1 MLITLRR
8 EEPRGKAVFGR
19 LVVDG
24 GMLAMDTLEN
34 LTYAIPDGFYRV
46 RMTYSPRFQEVL
58 PLLDG
63 VYGYAVQNGSAVVQ
77 NGSTVVQNG
86 SAVVQNGSTVCSKK
100 TILNNIE
107 REALNNIERESLNN
121 TEPRSCLR
129 TGIRIHAG
137 NTIEHTEG
145 CILVGDADHAC
156 DARRLEDASLRLQ
169 DGAKR
174 LQVIGAEERLL
185 SSRKALNLLREYL
198 LNYQKQ
204 NPYEEVYVRITSP
217 SSELA
222 GN

>member
-58 PLLDG
+58 PILDG
-63 VYGYAVQNGSAVVQ
+63 VYGYAVQNGSKL
-77 NGSTVVQNG
+77 
-86 SAVVQNGSTVCSKK
+86 CSKK

-107 REALNNIERESLNN
+107 REALNN

-145 CILVGDADHAC
+145 CILVGDADQS
-156 DARRLEDASLRLQ
+156 RLSPLTSHLSPAN
-169 DGAKR
+169 
-174 LQVIGAEERLL
+174 RLL
-185 SSRKALNLLREYL
+185 SSRRRLNELRNYL
-198 LNYQKQ
+198 LTYQKQ

-217 SSELA
+217 DPFADGDSA
-222 GN
+222 DAAKRQQPA

>member
-1 MLITLRR
+1 MLISLKR
-8 EEPRGKAVFGR
+8 EAPRGKAVFGR

-58 PLLDG
+58 PILDG
-63 VYGYAVQNGSAVVQ
+63 VIG
-77 NGSTVVQNG
+77 
-86 SAVVQNGSTVCSKK
+86 
-100 TILNNIE
+100 
-107 REALNNIERESLNN
+107 
-121 TEPRSCLR
+121 R

-145 CILVGDADHAC
+145 CILVGDADQS
-156 DARRLEDASLRLQ
+156 RLSTLTSHLSPTN
-169 DGAKR
+169 
-174 LQVIGAEERLL
+174 RLL
-185 SSRKALNLLREYL
+185 SSRRRLNELRNYL
-198 LNYQKQ
+198 LTYQKQ

>member
-1 MLITLRR
+1 MLISLKR
-8 EEPRGKAVFGR
+8 ETPRGKAVFGR

-58 PLLDG
+58 PILDG
-63 VYGYAVQNGSAVVQ
+63 VIG
-77 NGSTVVQNG
+77 
-86 SAVVQNGSTVCSKK
+86 
-100 TILNNIE
+100 
-107 REALNNIERESLNN
+107 
-121 TEPRSCLR
+121 R

-145 CILVGDADHAC
+145 CILVGDADQS
-156 DARRLEDASLRLQ
+156 RLSPLTSHLSPTN
-169 DGAKR
+169 
-174 LQVIGAEERLL
+174 RLL
-185 SSRKALNLLREYL
+185 SSRRRLNELRNYL
-198 LNYQKQ
+198 LTYQKQ
-204 NPYEEVYVRITSP
+204 NSYEEVYVRITSP

>member
-8 EEPRGKAVFGR
+8 EAPRGKAVFGR

-58 PLLDG
+58 PILDG

-77 NGSTVVQNG
+77 NGST
-86 SAVVQNGSTVCSKK
+86 
-100 TILNNIE
+100 LNPI
-107 REALNNIERESLNN
+107 
-121 TEPRSCLR
+121 EPRSCLR

-145 CILVGDADHAC
+145 CILVGE
-156 DARRLEDASLRLQ
+156 RLEAR
-169 DGAKR
+169 G
-174 LQVIGAEERLL
+174 ERLL
-185 SSRKALNLLREYL
+185 SSAKTLHRLREYL
-198 LNYQKQ
+198 LNYMNQ
-204 NPYEEVYVRITSP
+204 NPNEEVYIEI
-217 SSELA
+217 SEPDPYPLYDA
-222 GN
+222 YCAPELQQHALDARYEIKRQRERRAKECQH

>member
-8 EEPRGKAVFGR
+8 EAPRGKAVFGR

-58 PLLDG
+58 PILDG
-63 VYGYAVQNGSAVVQ
+63 VIG
-77 NGSTVVQNG
+77 
-86 SAVVQNGSTVCSKK
+86 
-100 TILNNIE
+100 
-107 REALNNIERESLNN
+107 
-121 TEPRSCLR
+121 R

-145 CILVGDADHAC
+145 CILVGDADQS
-156 DARRLEDASLRLQ
+156 RLSPLTSHLSPTN
-169 DGAKR
+169 
-174 LQVIGAEERLL
+174 RLL
-185 SSRKALNLLREYL
+185 SSRRRLNELRNYL
-198 LNYQKQ
+198 LTYQKQ

>member
-1 MLITLRR
+1 MLISLKR
-8 EEPRGKAVFGR
+8 EAPRGKAVFGR

-58 PLLDG
+58 PILDG
-63 VYGYAVQNGSAVVQ
+63 VIG
-77 NGSTVVQNG
+77 
-86 SAVVQNGSTVCSKK
+86 
-100 TILNNIE
+100 
-107 REALNNIERESLNN
+107 
-121 TEPRSCLR
+121 R

-145 CILVGDADHAC
+145 CILVGDADQS
-156 DARRLEDASLRLQ
+156 RLSPLTSHLTPTN
-169 DGAKR
+169 
-174 LQVIGAEERLL
+174 RLL
-185 SSRKALNLLREYL
+185 SSRRRLNELRNYL
-198 LNYQKQ
+198 LTYQKQ

>member
-1 MLITLRR
+1 MLISLKR
-8 EEPRGKAVFGR
+8 EAPRGKAVFGR

-58 PLLDG
+58 PILDG
-63 VYGYAVQNGSAVVQ
+63 VIG
-77 NGSTVVQNG
+77 
-86 SAVVQNGSTVCSKK
+86 
-100 TILNNIE
+100 
-107 REALNNIERESLNN
+107 
-121 TEPRSCLR
+121 R

-145 CILVGDADHAC
+145 CILVGDADQS
-156 DARRLEDASLRLQ
+156 RLSPLTSHLSPTN
-169 DGAKR
+169 
-174 LQVIGAEERLL
+174 RLL
-185 SSRKALNLLREYL
+185 SSRRRLNELRNYL
-198 LNYQKQ
+198 LTYQKQ

>member
-1 MLITLRR
+1 MLISLKR
-8 EEPRGKAVFGR
+8 EAPRGKAVFGR

-58 PLLDG
+58 PILDG

-77 NGSTVVQNG
+77 NGST
-86 SAVVQNGSTVCSKK
+86 
-100 TILNNIE
+100 LNPID
-107 REALNNIERESLNN
+107 
-121 TEPRSCLR
+121 EPRSCLR

-145 CILVGDADHAC
+145 CILVGDAAQS
-156 DARRLEDASLRLQ
+156 RLSPLTSPLSPTN
-169 DGAKR
+169 
-174 LQVIGAEERLL
+174 RLL
-185 SSRKALNLLREYL
+185 SSRRRLNELRNYL
-198 LNYQKQ
+198 LTYQKQ

-217 SSELA
+217 DPFADGDSADATE
-222 GN
+222 G

>member
-1 MLITLRR
+1 MLNSLKR
-8 EEPRGKAVFGR
+8 ETPRGKAVFGR

-58 PLLDG
+58 PILDG
-63 VYGYAVQNGSAVVQ
+63 VIG
-77 NGSTVVQNG
+77 
-86 SAVVQNGSTVCSKK
+86 
-100 TILNNIE
+100 
-107 REALNNIERESLNN
+107 
-121 TEPRSCLR
+121 R

-145 CILVGDADHAC
+145 CILVGDADQSRFSPLTSH
-156 DARRLEDASLRLQ
+156 LSPTN
-169 DGAKR
+169 
-174 LQVIGAEERLL
+174 RLL
-185 SSRKALNLLREYL
+185 SSRRRLNELRNYL
-198 LNYQKQ
+198 LTYQKQ

>member
-1 MLITLRR
+1 MLISLKR
-8 EEPRGKAVFGR
+8 EAPRGKAVFGR

-58 PLLDG
+58 PILDG

-77 NGSTVVQNG
+77 NGSKL
-86 SAVVQNGSTVCSKK
+86 CSKK

-107 REALNNIERESLNN
+107 REALNN
-121 TEPRSCLR
+121 TELRSCLR

-145 CILVGDADHAC
+145 CILVGDADQS
-156 DARRLEDASLRLQ
+156 RLSPTN
-169 DGAKR
+169 
-174 LQVIGAEERLL
+174 RLL
-185 SSRKALNLLREYL
+185 SSRRRLNELRNYL
-198 LNYQKQ
+198 LTYQKQ

>member
-1 MLITLRR
+1 MLISLKR
-8 EEPRGKAVFGR
+8 ETPRGKAVFGR

-58 PLLDG
+58 PILDG

-77 NGSTVVQNG
+77 NGS
-86 SAVVQNGSTVCSKK
+86 AVVQNGSTVVQNGS
-100 TILNNIE
+100 TLNPI
-107 REALNNIERESLNN
+107 
-121 TEPRSCLR
+121 EPRSCLR

-145 CILVGDADHAC
+145 CILVGDADQS
-156 DARRLEDASLRLQ
+156 RLSPLTSHLSPTN
-169 DGAKR
+169 
-174 LQVIGAEERLL
+174 RLL
-185 SSRKALNLLREYL
+185 SSRRRLNELRNYL
-198 LNYQKQ
+198 LTYQKQ

>member
-58 PLLDG
+58 PILDG
-63 VYGYAVQNGSAVVQ
+63 VIG
-77 NGSTVVQNG
+77 
-86 SAVVQNGSTVCSKK
+86 
-100 TILNNIE
+100 
-107 REALNNIERESLNN
+107 
-121 TEPRSCLR
+121 R

-198 LNYQKQ
+198 LTYQKQ
-204 NPYEEVYVRITSP
+204 NPYEEVYVRISSP

>member
-8 EEPRGKAVFGR
+8 EAPRGKAVFGR

-58 PLLDG
+58 PILDG
-63 VYGYAVQNGSAVVQ
+63 VIG
-77 NGSTVVQNG
+77 
-86 SAVVQNGSTVCSKK
+86 
-100 TILNNIE
+100 
-107 REALNNIERESLNN
+107 
-121 TEPRSCLR
+121 R

-145 CILVGDADHAC
+145 CILVGDADQS
-156 DARRLEDASLRLQ
+156 RLSPLTSHLSPTN
-169 DGAKR
+169 
-174 LQVIGAEERLL
+174 RLL
-185 SSRKALNLLREYL
+185 SSRRRLNELRNYL
-198 LNYQKQ
+198 LTYQKQ
-204 NPYEEVYVRITSP
+204 NPYEEVYVCITSP

>member
-1 MLITLRR
+1 MLISLKR
-8 EEPRGKAVFGR
+8 EAPRGKAVFGR

-58 PLLDG
+58 PTLDG

-77 NGSTVVQNG
+77 NGST
-86 SAVVQNGSTVCSKK
+86 
-100 TILNNIE
+100 LNPI
-107 REALNNIERESLNN
+107 
-121 TEPRSCLR
+121 EPRSCLR

-145 CILVGDADHAC
+145 CILVGDADQSH
-156 DARRLEDASLRLQ
+156 LSPLTSHLSPTN
-169 DGAKR
+169 
-174 LQVIGAEERLL
+174 RLL
-185 SSRKALNLLREYL
+185 SSRRRLNELRNYL
-198 LNYQKQ
+198 LTYQKQ

>member
-1 MLITLRR
+1 MLISIKR
-8 EEPRGKAVFGR
+8 EAPRGKAVFGR

-58 PLLDG
+58 PILDG
-63 VYGYAVQNGSAVVQ
+63 VIG
-77 NGSTVVQNG
+77 
-86 SAVVQNGSTVCSKK
+86 
-100 TILNNIE
+100 
-107 REALNNIERESLNN
+107 
-121 TEPRSCLR
+121 R

-145 CILVGDADHAC
+145 CILVGDADQS
-156 DARRLEDASLRLQ
+156 RLSPLTSHLSPTN
-169 DGAKR
+169 
-174 LQVIGAEERLL
+174 RLL
-185 SSRKALNLLREYL
+185 SSRRRLNELRNYL
-198 LNYQKQ
+198 LTYQKQ
-204 NPYEEVYVRITSP
+204 NSYEEVYVRITSP

>member
-1 MLITLRR
+1 MLISLKR
-8 EEPRGKAVFGR
+8 EAPRGKAVFGR

-58 PLLDG
+58 PILDG
-63 VYGYAVQNGSAVVQ
+63 VYGYAVQNGS
-77 NGSTVVQNG
+77 T
-86 SAVVQNGSTVCSKK
+86 
-100 TILNNIE
+100 LNPI
-107 REALNNIERESLNN
+107 
-121 TEPRSCLR
+121 EPRSCLR

-145 CILVGDADHAC
+145 CILVGDADQS
-156 DARRLEDASLRLQ
+156 RLSPTN
-169 DGAKR
+169 
-174 LQVIGAEERLL
+174 RLL
-185 SSRKALNLLREYL
+185 SSRRRLNELRNYL
-198 LNYQKQ
+198 LTYQKQ

>member
-8 EEPRGKAVFGR
+8 ETPRGKAVFGR

-58 PLLDG
+58 PILDG
-63 VYGYAVQNGSAVVQ
+63 VYGYAVQNGS
-77 NGSTVVQNG
+77 T
-86 SAVVQNGSTVCSKK
+86 
-100 TILNNIE
+100 LNPI
-107 REALNNIERESLNN
+107 
-121 TEPRSCLR
+121 EPRSCLR

-145 CILVGDADHAC
+145 CILVGDADQS
-156 DARRLEDASLRLQ
+156 RLSPLTSHLSPTN
-169 DGAKR
+169 
-174 LQVIGAEERLL
+174 RLL
-185 SSRKALNLLREYL
+185 SSRRRLNELRNYL

-204 NPYEEVYVRITSP
+204 NPYEEVYVCITSP

>member
-1 MLITLRR
+1 MLISLKR
-8 EEPRGKAVFGR
+8 EAPQGKAVFGR

-58 PLLDG
+58 PILDG
-63 VYGYAVQNGSAVVQ
+63 VIG
-77 NGSTVVQNG
+77 
-86 SAVVQNGSTVCSKK
+86 
-100 TILNNIE
+100 
-107 REALNNIERESLNN
+107 
-121 TEPRSCLR
+121 R

-145 CILVGDADHAC
+145 CILVGDADQS
-156 DARRLEDASLRLQ
+156 RLSPTN
-169 DGAKR
+169 
-174 LQVIGAEERLL
+174 RLL
-185 SSRKALNLLREYL
+185 SSRRRLNELRNYL
-198 LNYQKQ
+198 LTYQKQ

>member
-34 LTYAIPDGFYRV
+34 LQYAIPDGFYRV

-58 PLLDG
+58 PILDG

-77 NGSTVVQNG
+77 NGS
-86 SAVVQNGSTVCSKK
+86 AVVQNGSTVVQNGSKLCSKK

-107 REALNNIERESLNN
+107 REALNN
-121 TEPRSCLR
+121 TEPRSSLR

-145 CILVGDADHAC
+145 CILVGE
-156 DARRLEDASLRLQ
+156 RSPLQ
-169 DGAKR
+169 LPLKG
-174 LQVIGAEERLL
+174 ERLL

>member
-1 MLITLRR
+1 MLISLKR
-8 EEPRGKAVFGR
+8 EAPRGKAVFGR

-58 PLLDG
+58 PILDG
-63 VYGYAVQNGSAVVQ
+63 VYGYAVQNGSKL
-77 NGSTVVQNG
+77 
-86 SAVVQNGSTVCSKK
+86 CSKK

-107 REALNNIERESLNN
+107 REALNN

-145 CILVGDADHAC
+145 CILVGDADQS
-156 DARRLEDASLRLQ
+156 RLSPLTSHLSPTN
-169 DGAKR
+169 
-174 LQVIGAEERLL
+174 RLL
-185 SSRKALNLLREYL
+185 SSRRRLNELRNYL
-198 LNYQKQ
+198 LTYQKQ

-217 SSELA
+217 DPFADGDSA
-222 GN
+222 DAAKRQQPT

>member
-1 MLITLRR
+1 MLISLKR
-8 EEPRGKAVFGR
+8 EAPRGKAVFGR

-58 PLLDG
+58 PILDG
-63 VYGYAVQNGSAVVQ
+63 VIG
-77 NGSTVVQNG
+77 
-86 SAVVQNGSTVCSKK
+86 
-100 TILNNIE
+100 
-107 REALNNIERESLNN
+107 
-121 TEPRSCLR
+121 R

-145 CILVGDADHAC
+145 CILVGDADQS
-156 DARRLEDASLRLQ
+156 RLSPTN
-169 DGAKR
+169 
-174 LQVIGAEERLL
+174 RLL
-185 SSRKALNLLREYL
+185 SSRRRLNELRNYL
-198 LNYQKQ
+198 LTYQKQ

>member
-1 MLITLRR
+1 MLISLKR
-8 EEPRGKAVFGR
+8 EAPRGKAVFGR

-58 PLLDG
+58 PILDG
-63 VYGYAVQNGSAVVQ
+63 VIG
-77 NGSTVVQNG
+77 
-86 SAVVQNGSTVCSKK
+86 
-100 TILNNIE
+100 
-107 REALNNIERESLNN
+107 
-121 TEPRSCLR
+121 R

-145 CILVGDADHAC
+145 CILVGDADQS
-156 DARRLEDASLRLQ
+156 RLSPTN
-169 DGAKR
+169 
-174 LQVIGAEERLL
+174 RLL
-185 SSRKALNLLREYL
+185 SSRRRLNELRNYL
-198 LNYQKQ
+198 LTYQKQ
-204 NPYEEVYVRITSP
+204 NPHEEIYVRITSP

>member
-1 MLITLRR
+1 MLISLKR
-8 EEPRGKAVFGR
+8 EAPRGKAVFGR

-58 PLLDG
+58 PILDG
-63 VYGYAVQNGSAVVQ
+63 VYGYAVQNGSKL
-77 NGSTVVQNG
+77 
-86 SAVVQNGSTVCSKK
+86 CSKK

-107 REALNNIERESLNN
+107 REALNN

-145 CILVGDADHAC
+145 CILVGDADQS
-156 DARRLEDASLRLQ
+156 RLSPLTSHLSPTN
-169 DGAKR
+169 
-174 LQVIGAEERLL
+174 RLL
-185 SSRKALNLLREYL
+185 SSRRRLNELRNYL
-198 LNYQKQ
+198 LTYQKQ

-217 SSELA
+217 DPFADGDSADAAERQQPT
-222 GN
+222 

>member
-1 MLITLRR
+1 MLISLKR
-8 EEPRGKAVFGR
+8 EAPRGKAVFGR

-34 LTYAIPDGFYRV
+34 LTYAIPDGFCRV

-58 PLLDG
+58 PILDG
-63 VYGYAVQNGSAVVQ
+63 VYGYVVQ

-86 SAVVQNGSTVCSKK
+86 ST
-100 TILNNIE
+100 LNP
-107 REALNNIERESLNN
+107 

-145 CILVGDADHAC
+145 CILVGDADQS
-156 DARRLEDASLRLQ
+156 RLSPTN
-169 DGAKR
+169 
-174 LQVIGAEERLL
+174 RLL
-185 SSRKALNLLREYL
+185 SSRRRLNELRNYL
-198 LNYQKQ
+198 LTYQKQ

>member
-1 MLITLRR
+1 MLISLKR
-8 EEPRGKAVFGR
+8 ETPRGKAVFGR

-58 PLLDG
+58 PILDG
-63 VYGYAVQNGSAVVQ
+63 VYGYAVQNGS
-77 NGSTVVQNG
+77 T
-86 SAVVQNGSTVCSKK
+86 
-100 TILNNIE
+100 LNPI
-107 REALNNIERESLNN
+107 
-121 TEPRSCLR
+121 EPRSCLR

-145 CILVGDADHAC
+145 CILVGDADQS
-156 DARRLEDASLRLQ
+156 RLSPLTSHLSPTN
-169 DGAKR
+169 
-174 LQVIGAEERLL
+174 RLL
-185 SSRKALNLLREYL
+185 SSRRRLNELRNYL
-198 LNYQKQ
+198 LTYQQQ

>member
-34 LTYAIPDGFYRV
+34 LQYAIPDGFYRV
-46 RMTYSPRFQEVL
+46 RMTYSPHFQEVL
-58 PLLDG
+58 PILDG
-63 VYGYAVQNGSAVVQ
+63 VYGYAVQNGSTVVQ
-77 NGSTVVQNG
+77 NGSTL
-86 SAVVQNGSTVCSKK
+86 CSKK

-107 REALNNIERESLNN
+107 REALNN

-145 CILVGDADHAC
+145 CILVGDADQS
-156 DARRLEDASLRLQ
+156 RLSPLTSHLSPTN
-169 DGAKR
+169 
-174 LQVIGAEERLL
+174 RLL
-185 SSRKALNLLREYL
+185 SSRRRLNELRNYL
-198 LNYQKQ
+198 LTYQKQ
-204 NPYEEVYVRITSP
+204 NPYEEIYVRITSP
-217 SSELA
+217 DPFADGDSADAAEGQQSA
-222 GN
+222 

>member
-1 MLITLRR
+1 MLISLKR
-8 EEPRGKAVFGR
+8 EAPRGKAVFGR
-19 LVVDG
+19 MVVDG

-58 PLLDG
+58 PILDG
-63 VYGYAVQNGSAVVQ
+63 VYGYAVQNGLAVVQNGLAVVQ
-77 NGSTVVQNG
+77 NGST
-86 SAVVQNGSTVCSKK
+86 
-100 TILNNIE
+100 LNPI
-107 REALNNIERESLNN
+107 
-121 TEPRSCLR
+121 EPRSCLR

-174 LQVIGAEERLL
+174 LQVIGAKERLL

-204 NPYEEVYVRITSP
+204 NPYEEVYVCITSP

>member
-1 MLITLRR
+1 MLISLKR
-8 EEPRGKAVFGR
+8 EAPRGKAVFGR

-58 PLLDG
+58 PILDG
-63 VYGYAVQNGSAVVQ
+63 VYGYAVQNGS
-77 NGSTVVQNG
+77 T
-86 SAVVQNGSTVCSKK
+86 
-100 TILNNIE
+100 LNPI
-107 REALNNIERESLNN
+107 
-121 TEPRSCLR
+121 EPRSCMR

-145 CILVGDADHAC
+145 CILVGDADQS
-156 DARRLEDASLRLQ
+156 RLSPLTSHLSPTN
-169 DGAKR
+169 
-174 LQVIGAEERLL
+174 RLL
-185 SSRKALNLLREYL
+185 SSRRRLNELRNYL

>member
-1 MLITLRR
+1 MLISLKR
-8 EEPRGKAVFGR
+8 EAPRGKAVFGR

-58 PLLDG
+58 PILDG

-77 NGSTVVQNG
+77 NGSEL
-86 SAVVQNGSTVCSKK
+86 CSKK
-100 TILNNIE
+100 TILNNTE
-107 REALNNIERESLNN
+107 RKALNN

-145 CILVGDADHAC
+145 CILVGDADQSH
-156 DARRLEDASLRLQ
+156 LSPLTSHLSPTN
-169 DGAKR
+169 
-174 LQVIGAEERLL
+174 RLL
-185 SSRKALNLLREYL
+185 SSRRRLNELRNYL
-198 LNYQKQ
+198 LTYQKQ

>member
-1 MLITLRR
+1 MLISLKR
-8 EEPRGKAVFGR
+8 EAPRGKAVFGR

-58 PLLDG
+58 PILDG
-63 VYGYAVQNGSAVVQ
+63 VYGYAVQNGS
-77 NGSTVVQNG
+77 T
-86 SAVVQNGSTVCSKK
+86 
-100 TILNNIE
+100 LNPI
-107 REALNNIERESLNN
+107 
-121 TEPRSCLR
+121 EPRSCLR

-145 CILVGDADHAC
+145 CILVGDADQSRLSPLTSHLSPTNRLVSSR
-156 DARRLEDASLRLQ
+156 RRLNELR
-169 DGAKR
+169 
-174 LQVIGAEERLL
+174 
-185 SSRKALNLLREYL
+185 NYL
-198 LNYQKQ
+198 LTYQQQ

>member
-1 MLITLRR
+1 MLISLKR
-8 EEPRGKAVFGR
+8 EAPRGKAVFGR

-58 PLLDG
+58 PILDG
-63 VYGYAVQNGSAVVQ
+63 VYGYAVQNGSTVVQ
-77 NGSTVVQNG
+77 NGST
-86 SAVVQNGSTVCSKK
+86 
-100 TILNNIE
+100 LNPI
-107 REALNNIERESLNN
+107 
-121 TEPRSCLR
+121 EPRSCLR

-174 LQVIGAEERLL
+174 LQVIGAKERLL

-198 LNYQKQ
+198 LTYQKQ

>member
-1 MLITLRR
+1 MLISLKR
-8 EEPRGKAVFGR
+8 EAPRGQAVFGR

-34 LTYAIPDGFYRV
+34 LTYVIPDGFYRV

-58 PLLDG
+58 PILDG
-63 VYGYAVQNGSAVVQ
+63 VIG
-77 NGSTVVQNG
+77 
-86 SAVVQNGSTVCSKK
+86 
-100 TILNNIE
+100 
-107 REALNNIERESLNN
+107 
-121 TEPRSCLR
+121 R

-145 CILVGDADHAC
+145 CILVGDADQS
-156 DARRLEDASLRLQ
+156 RLSPLTSHLSPTN
-169 DGAKR
+169 
-174 LQVIGAEERLL
+174 RLL
-185 SSRKALNLLREYL
+185 SSRRRLNELRNYL
-198 LNYQKQ
+198 LTYQKQ

>member
-1 MLITLRR
+1 MLISLKR
-8 EEPRGKAVFGR
+8 EAPRGKAVFGR

-58 PLLDG
+58 PILDG

-77 NGSTVVQNG
+77 NGSKL
-86 SAVVQNGSTVCSKK
+86 CSKK

-107 REALNNIERESLNN
+107 REALNN

-145 CILVGDADHAC
+145 CILVGDADQS
-156 DARRLEDASLRLQ
+156 RLSPLTSHLSPTN
-169 DGAKR
+169 
-174 LQVIGAEERLL
+174 RLL
-185 SSRKALNLLREYL
+185 SSRRRLNELRNYL
-198 LNYQKQ
+198 LTYQKQ